1 MANKKKDYDPKQL
14 YGMSV
19 YHDDKH
25 TVYSPF
31 FSKKG
36 YLISENNVKEYFNY
50 IQGYLIALLVFS
62 VAYIIRKELI
72 LPVLLALFFLIS
84 NIVTFY
90 VSFIKKAG
98 VIENYKKPERDS
110 FAVRQAKSLESKN
123 IWTIIICCPLLA
135 AATMLYSYLNHYEGF
150 MFYMMM
156 LISVFVLLYGFLN
169 IYILVYKKKYIDK
182 H

>member
-36 YLISENNVKEYFNY
+36 YLINENNVRAYVSY

-62 VAYIIRKELI
+62 VSYIIRKELL
-72 LPVLLALFFLIS
+72 LPTLLALFFLIS
-84 NIVTFY
+84 NIATFY
-90 VSFIKKAG
+90 MSFIKKAG
-98 VIENYKKPERDS
+98 VIDNYKKPET
-110 FAVRQAKSLESKN
+110 LH
-123 IWTIIICCPLLA
+123 
-135 AATMLYSYLNHYEGF
+135 HYCYKECRRHK
-150 MFYMMM
+150 
-156 LISVFVLLYGFLN
+156 LLYQ
-169 IYILVYKKKYIDK
+169 IYL
-182 H
+182 

>member
-1 MANKKKDYDPKQL
+1 MANKKKDYDPKSL

-19 YHDDKH
+19 YHDNKH

-36 YLISENNVKEYFNY
+36 YLINENNVRDYVSY
-50 IQGYLIALLVFS
+50 IQGYLIALLVFCI
-62 VAYIIRKELI
+62 AYIIRKEFI
-72 LPVLLALFFLIS
+72 LPSILALFFLIS
-84 NIVTFY
+84 NILTFY
-90 VSFIKKAG
+90 RGFIKKAG

-150 MFYMMM
+150 MFYLM
-156 LISVFVLLYGFLN
+156 LFISVFVVLYGILN
-169 IYILVYKKKYIDK
+169 IYILIYKKKFIDK
-182 H
+182 